1 MKRAVKVAHFTA
13 LDSQPLGRGYS
24 GRAFLRLRHAPP
36 TTPARDV
43 PRSRSVAG
51 SGTAPTG
58 PRSVGGLLI
67 VFPTA
72 ERSSSKRVVNG
83 FGMPDRSIIRTKA
96 PVPSYSKSLL
106 PLMSE
111 TK

>member
-24 GRAFLRLRHAPP
+24 GCAFLRLRHAPP
-36 TTPARDV
+36 TAPARDV

-51 SGTAPTG
+51 SGTAP
-58 PRSVGGLLI
+58 RSGGGLLI